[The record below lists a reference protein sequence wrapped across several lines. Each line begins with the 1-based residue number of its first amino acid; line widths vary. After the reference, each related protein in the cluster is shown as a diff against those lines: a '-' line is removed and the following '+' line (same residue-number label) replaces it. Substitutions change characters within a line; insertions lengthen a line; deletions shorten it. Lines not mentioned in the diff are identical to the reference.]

1 MKDTVDDTYSTFS
14 GPASWRALVAPYLK
28 PDSRRAVFQ
37 LLNTGLPFLAVMA
50 AMIVAIDHGIIA
62 ATLLFP
68 VGGLLLVRLF
78 MFQHD
83 CGHGSFFSARWANDV
98 LGWVLGVVT
107 FTPYAA
113 WRSSHAV
120 HHATSGNLDRR
131 GIGDLDTLTLA
142 EYRAL
147 SPFQRLKYRLYRHPL
162 VLFGLGPGWM
172 FLIRQRLPSSH
183 RLRHWREWVSVL
195 STDAAL
201 AAVLATLLLTLG
213 PGPILL
219 GVLPVVLLA
228 ASIGVWLFYVQHQFE
243 DAYWETQRS
252 WDFKSAALQGAS
264 FYDLPPVLHWLTGN
278 IGFHHIHHLASRIP
292 NYRLR
297 ECHDAN
303 PEFQSAP
310 RLSLRQSLHCARLAL
325 WDARRQK
332 LVPFKEDVR

>member
-1 MKDTVDDTYSTFS
+1 MKDTVDDTHCTCS

>member
-14 GPASWRALVAPYLK
+14 GPASWRALVAPYVK